1 MVNVITIYLC
11 ACVLGPE
18 WRLRVGAGL
27 GKGAMGAVEC
37 KNGNWGVP
45 RAERVREHV
54 LKEVS
59 AHDLTKVVRFGKHEV
74 LTRIRRVSSERPNV
88 SSEGHLF
95 PAAVE

>member
-1 MVNVITIYLC
+1 MSALAWGRAQWGPFNV
-11 ACVLGPE
+11 
-18 WRLRVGAGL
+18 
-27 GKGAMGAVEC
+27 

-45 RAERVREHV
+45 RAERAREHV

-95 PAAVE
+95 LAAVE